1 MRLPSDAEIHS
12 AAERLTREGVRDLF
26 DDNGQVRH
34 DKRAQV
40 AKAVQMVG
48 NETRL
53 EQVAATDAKKF
64 AARVRQLQD
73 ALHEQGVTEESSAR
87 VLGAVAAP
95 LWRELKEKT
104 AHVTPKR

>member
-1 MRLPSDAEIHS
+1 MRMPNDTEIL
-12 AAERLTREGVRDLF
+12 AAALQLTREGVPDLL
-26 DDNGQVRH
+26 DADGQVRH

-40 AKAVQMVG
+40 AKAIQMAG
-48 NETRL
+48 TETRL
-53 EQVAATDAKKF
+53 DQVAATNAKKF

-73 ALHEQGVTEESSAR
+73 ALHEEGVIGESSAR

-104 AHVTPKR
+104 AHDTKR